1 MADFLQSVR
10 ERVVIYDG
18 AMGTNIQ
25 TRNPTL
31 DDYWGKENCSE
42 VLVLSRPDIIR
53 DIHADF
59 FKVGCDVVETNTFGG
74 TRIVLGEFGLQ
85 DRTAEINIT
94 AVKLAKEVAQQ
105 FSTKDRPRFV
115 AGSIGPTTKLPSLAH
130 ISFDQ
135 MLEAYV
141 EQALALI
148 EGGVDVLLVET
159 CQDLLQAKIGAIA
172 ALEAMQRA
180 GKRLPLQVQV
190 TLQESGTMLLGTE
203 IGAALTALEL
213 LDIDIIGMNCATGP
227 AEMNDAVRYLGANST
242 KDISVLPNAGLPQN
256 EGGHAVYKLKPSELA
271 QYHKHFVQDYG
282 VRFVG
287 GCCGTT
293 PEHLK
298 AVFDA
303 VSGVEPAK
311 REVKPVAA
319 ASSAYTSVPLDL
331 DPKPLIVAEEM
342 NTTTRVEHFK
352 NLVRG
357 KKYDDI
363 LALAKKLVNDGSHM
377 LDLCCA
383 IVGEDEKEYITSIL
397 ERIATRVPA
406 PILVD
411 STEADVV
418 EEALKRIPGKAIINS
433 INLEDGEKRT
443 SKVLPMAKRY
453 GAAVIA
459 LTIDE
464 DGMALTADRKVAIAH
479 RIAGLATN
487 KYGIRPVDLIFD
499 ALTLPISTGQEEYRT
514 AGIETLNAIE
524 RIKKELPDV
533 KTILGVSNISFGLDV
548 YSRRVLN
555 SVFMHE
561 AVNHGLDMAIVNY
574 TKIYPLYKIPQEEV
588 ELARKLI
595 YRDESAGDP
604 LQIYMQH
611 FAGTKGKTQGE
622 STAHVET
629 LSVEDKL
636 KYAIINGEKSVGAG
650 ANKKTIEV
658 LLEEALQQ
666 YTPLDLINTVLLDG
680 MKTVGDLFGARK
692 MQLPSV
698 LDAAGVMKQAVA
710 YLEPKMEKKSGS
722 GQKGTIVIATV
733 KGDVHDI
740 GKNLVDIIL
749 SNNGYRVVNLG
760 IKQPGDV
767 IIKAAQEHHAD
778 AIGLS
783 GLLVKSTLEMKY
795 VIQDLE
801 RQKLDFPVICG
812 GAALTRKYV
821 EDDLRR
827 EYSNAVFY
835 GDDAFGGLH
844 IMEDLTTPNGRREDR
859 LQEGRTVKEYAKA
872 VAVDEET
879 GPVFA
884 ERSPV
889 VGDAPNIPVPP
900 FWGVR
905 VKKDYDL
912 GELFPYIND
921 TALFK
926 NQWQLK
932 TASQE
937 DYVKLV
943 EHKFRP
949 IRKQLE
955 EEIIASGLFEPK
967 VVWGYFPAQSDG
979 NDVIVY
985 EVGDTNARVGTGVHA
1000 RPAEQGSA
1008 KVGSSDDARASAI
1021 SVLATEAAEPSSAGR
1036 AWTPVPAR
1044 AKEFLRFT
1052 FPRQREGRRL
1062 CIADFFAPKS
1072 SKKMD
1077 VIGLSLVTIG
1087 AKASIETQ
1095 RLFEAGEYTKYLYL
1109 HGLSVETAEALAEYH
1124 HKLMRE
1130 ELGIA
1135 GDDSPHIRDLFH
1147 QKYRGSR
1154 YSFGYPACPNLEDQ
1168 TKLFALLHPEEN
1180 VGVRLTTGYLLEP
1193 EQSTSAIVVHH
1204 PAAKYFVA

>member
-1 MADFLQSVR
+1 MPDFLQTVR

-25 TRNPTL
+25 FRNPSV
-31 DDYWGKENCSE
+31 DDFWGKEGCNE
-42 VLVLSRPDIIR
+42 LLVLSRPDIIK
-53 DIHADF
+53 DIHSAF
-59 FKVGCDVVETNTFGG
+59 FSVGCDVVETNTFGA
-74 TRIVLGEFGLQ
+74 TRVVLAEYDLQ
-85 DRTAEINIT
+85 DKVGELNI
-94 AVKLAKEVAQQ
+94 AAAKIAKEVAQQ
-105 FSTKDRPRFV
+105 FATKDKPRFV
-115 AGSIGPTTKLPSLAH
+115 AGSIGPTTKLPSLGH
-130 ISFDQ
+130 IKFDH
-135 MLEAYV
+135 MVAAYE
-141 EQALALI
+141 EQASALI
-148 EGGVDVLLVET
+148 EGGVDVLLIET
-159 CQDLLQAKIGAIA
+159 SQDLLQAKA
-172 ALEAMQRA
+172 AVVGVFEAMQKA
-180 GKRLPLQVQV
+180 AKRLPVTVQV
-190 TLQESGTMLLGTE
+190 TLEATGTMLLGTE
-203 IGAALTALEL
+203 IGAALTALEPF
-213 LDIDIIGMNCATGP
+213 DVDIIGLNCATGP
-227 AEMNDAVRYLGANST
+227 VEMNDAIRFLGANSS
-242 KDISVLPNAGLPQN
+242 KDVSVLPNAGLPQN
-256 EGGHAVYKLKPSELA
+256 DGGRAVYKLTPEELA
-271 QYHKHFVQDYG
+271 TYHKHFVQDYG
-282 VRFVG
+282 VRIVG

-298 AVFDA
+298 AV
-303 VSGVEPAK
+303 VSTVAGIEPAK
-311 REVKPVAA
+311 REVKPTAA

-342 NTTTRVEHFK
+342 NTTTRVEHFR

-357 KKYDDI
+357 QKYDDI
-363 LALAKKLVNDGSHM
+363 LTLAKRLVNDGSHM

-383 IVGEDEKEYITSIL
+383 IVGEDEKGYITSIL
-397 ERIATRVPA
+397 EKIATRVPA

-453 GAAVIA
+453 GAGVIA

-464 DGMALTADRKVAIAH
+464 DGMALSADKKVAIAK
-479 RIAGLATN
+479 RIFDLATK
-487 KYGIRPVDLIFD
+487 KYGIRPIDLIFD
-499 ALTLPISTGQEEYRT
+499 ALTLPITTGQEEYRT

-524 RIKKELPDV
+524 RIKKELPEV
-533 KTILGVSNISFGLDV
+533 KTILGVSNISFGLDI
-548 YSRRVLN
+548 YPRRVLN

-561 AVNHGLDMAIVNY
+561 AVDHGLDMAIVNY
-574 TKIYPLYKIPQEEV
+574 TKIYPLYKIPHEEV
-588 ELARKLI
+588 ELARRLI

-611 FAGTKGKTQGE
+611 FAGTKGKIQATT
-622 STAHVET
+622 TAHVET

-636 KYAIINGEKSVGAG
+636 KFAIINGEKSVGEG
-650 ANKKTIEV
+650 AHKKSLEV
-658 LLEEALQQ
+658 LLEEALGQ

-710 YLEPKMEKKSGS
+710 YLQPKMEKKTGS
-722 GQKGTIVIATV
+722 QKATIVLATV

-749 SNNGYRVVNLG
+749 TNNGFRVVNLG
-760 IKQPGDV
+760 IKQPADA
-767 IIKAAQEHHAD
+767 IIKAAQEHKAD

-795 VIQDLE
+795 VIQDLQ
-801 RQKLDFPVICG
+801 RQKLDFPVLCG

-835 GDDAFGGLH
+835 SDDAFGGLH
-844 IMEDLTTPNGRREDR
+844 IMEDLASLDGRKQTR
-859 LQEGRTVKEYAKA
+859 LQEGRKVKEYAKA
-872 VAVDEET
+872 VAVDEES
-879 GPVFA
+879 GPLFA

-912 GELFPYIND
+912 RELFGYIND

-937 DYVKLV
+937 DYLRLV
-943 EHKFRP
+943 EQKFRP
-949 IRKQLE
+949 IKEQLE
-955 EEIIASGLFEPK
+955 EEVIASGIFQPQ
-967 VVWGYFPAQSDG
+967 VVWGYFPCQSEG

-985 EVGDTNARVGTGVHA
+985 EPAAPGSKHLGTAAPG
-1000 RPAEQGSA
+1000 RPAERSLADSPGTSE
-1008 KVGSSDDARASAI
+1008 DARAY
-1021 SVLATEAAEPSSAGR
+1021 
-1036 AWTPVPAR
+1036 
-1044 AKEFLRFT
+1044 KEIVRFT
-1052 FPRQREGRRL
+1052 FPRQKEGRRL
-1062 CIADFFAPKS
+1062 CISDFFASKS
-1072 SKKMD
+1072 SGKID
-1077 VIGLSLVTIG
+1077 VIGLSLVTMG
-1087 AKASIETQ
+1087 AKASQETQ
-1095 RLFEAGEYTKYLYL
+1095 RLFEGGEYTRYLYL

-1135 GDDSPHIRDLFH
+1135 ADDSPHIRDLFH

-1168 TKLFALLHPEEN
+1168 TKLFALLRPEEN
-1180 VGVRLTTGYLLEP
+1180 VGVRLTSAFLLEP

-1204 PAAKYFVA
+1204 PAAKYFMA

>member
-1 MADFLQSVR
+1 MADFLQTVK
-10 ERVVIYDG
+10 ERVVVYDG

-25 TRNPTL
+25 KRNPTL

-59 FKVGCDVVETNTFGG
+59 FRVGCDIVETNTFGG
-74 TRIVLGEFGLQ
+74 SGIVLGEFELR
-85 DRTAEINIT
+85 DRVHEIN
-94 AVKLAKEVAQQ
+94 VKAAQLAKEVAQQ

-115 AGSIGPTTKLPSLAH
+115 AGSMGPTTKLPSLGH
-130 ISFDQ
+130 ISFDA
-135 MLEAYV
+135 MVESYE
-141 EQALALI
+141 EQAAALI
-148 EGGVDVLLVET
+148 EGGVDVLLIET
-159 CQDLLQAKIGAIA
+159 AQDLLQAKIATIGV
-172 ALEAMQRA
+172 LEAMRKA
-180 GKRLPLQVQV
+180 GKRLPVQVQV

-203 IGAALTALEL
+203 IGAALTALEPFEV
-213 LDIDIIGMNCATGP
+213 DAIGLNCATGP
-227 AEMNDAVRYLGANST
+227 KEMNDAVRYLGLNST
-242 KDISVLPNAGLPQN
+242 KEVSVLPNAGLPQN
-256 EGGHAVYKLKPSELA
+256 VGGHAVYKLSPEDLA
-271 QYHKHFVQDYG
+271 EYHKHFVQDYG
-282 VRFVG
+282 VRIVG

-298 AVFDA
+298 AVVDA

-311 REVKPVAA
+311 RDVKRAGA
-319 ASSAYTSVPLDL
+319 ASSAYTTVPLDL
-331 DPKPLIVAEEM
+331 EPKPLIVAEEM
-342 NTTTRVEHFK
+342 NTTTRVEHFRK
-352 NLVRG
+352 LVQG

-363 LALAKKLVNDGSHM
+363 LGLAKRLVNDGSHM

-383 IVGEDEKEYITSIL
+383 IVGEDEKGYITSIL
-397 ERIATRVPA
+397 EKIATRVPA

-418 EEALKRIPGKAIINS
+418 EEALKRIPGRAIINS

-464 DGMALTADRKVAIAH
+464 DGMALTADKKVAIAH
-479 RIAGLATN
+479 RIHDLATK
-487 KYGIRPVDLIFD
+487 KYGLDSTDLIFD

-514 AGIETLNAIE
+514 AGIETINAVE
-524 RIKKELPDV
+524 RIKKELPGV
-533 KTILGVSNISFGLDV
+533 KTILGVSNISFGLDA
-548 YSRRVLN
+548 YPRRVLN

-561 AVNHGLDMAIVNY
+561 AVDHGLDMAIVNY

-595 YRDESAGDP
+595 HRDANSDGDP
-604 LQIYMQH
+604 LQKYMAH
-611 FAGTKGKTQGE
+611 FAGMKGKPAAST
-622 STAHVET
+622 TAHLDT

-636 KYAIINGEKSVGAG
+636 KFAIINGEKSVGDG
-650 ANKKTIEV
+650 VHKKTLEE
-658 LLEEALQQ
+658 LLEEALAAN
-666 YTPLDLINTVLLDG
+666 YSPLELINTVLLDG

-698 LDAAGVMKQAVA
+698 LDSAGVMKAAVA

-722 GQKGTIVIATV
+722 QQKGTIVLATV

-749 SNNGYRVVNLG
+749 SNNGFKVVNLG
-760 IKQPGDV
+760 IKQPGDT
-767 IIKAAQEHHAD
+767 IIRSAQEHQAD

-801 RQKLDFPVICG
+801 RQKLAFPVICG

-827 EYSNAVFY
+827 EYANAVFY
-835 GDDAFGGLH
+835 ADDAFAGLH
-844 IMEDLTTPNGRREDR
+844 IMEDLATENGAKQTR
-859 LQEGRTVKEYAKA
+859 LTEGKTVKEYAKA
-872 VAVDEET
+872 AAVDEET

-889 VGDAPNIPVPP
+889 VGDAPNIPTPP

-905 VKKDYDL
+905 VRKDYDL
-912 GELFPYIND
+912 RELFPYINE

-932 TASQE
+932 TASQS
-937 DYVKLV
+937 DYVRLV
-943 EHKFRP
+943 DEKFRP
-949 IRKQLE
+949 ILHKLE
-955 EEIIASGLFEPK
+955 DEVVGSGLFEPK
-967 VVWGYFPAQSDG
+967 VVYGYFPAQADG

-985 EVGDTNARVGTGVHA
+985 S
-1000 RPAEQGSA
+1000 AEGQPS
-1008 KVGSSDDARASAI
+1008 
-1021 SVLATEAAEPSSAGR
+1021 LSSAGQPM
-1036 AWTPVPAR
+1036 AAVPVQ
-1044 AKEFLRFT
+1044 ELLRFT

-1062 CIADFFAPKS
+1062 AISDFFAPKS
-1072 SKKMD
+1072 SGKMD

-1087 AKASIETQ
+1087 PKASVETQ
-1095 RLFEAGEYTKYLYL
+1095 RLFEGGEYTKYLYL
-1109 HGLSVETAEALAEYH
+1109 HGLSVETAEALAEFH
-1124 HKLMRE
+1124 HKKMRE

-1135 GDDSPHIRDLFH
+1135 GEDSAEIRDLFH

-1168 TKLFALLHPEEN
+1168 TKLFALLKPEEN
-1180 VGVRLTTGYLLEP
+1180 VGVRLTSGFLLEP

-1204 PAAKYFVA
+1204 PGAKYFVV

>member
-1 MADFLQSVR
+1 MADFLQTVR

-25 TRNPTL
+25 RRNPTL
-31 DDYWGKENCSE
+31 DDFWGKENCSE
-42 VLVLSRPDIIR
+42 VLNLSRPDIIR

-59 FKVGCDVVETNTFGG
+59 LRVGCDVVETNTFGG
-74 TRIVLGEFGLQ
+74 TRVVLAEFGLA
-85 DRTAEINIT
+85 DRVHEINV
-94 AVKLAKEVAQQ
+94 AAAKLAREAAQQ
-105 FSTKDRPRFV
+105 FSTNDRPRFV
-115 AGSIGPTTKLPSLAH
+115 AGSLGPTTKLPSLGH
-130 ISFDQ
+130 IGFDE
-135 MLEAYV
+135 MIAAYE

-159 CQDLLQAKIGAIA
+159 AQDLLQAKIGVIGV
-172 ALEAMQRA
+172 LEALKKS
-180 GKRLPLQVQV
+180 GKRLPVTVQV

-203 IGAALTALEL
+203 IGAALTALES
-213 LDIDIIGMNCATGP
+213 LDVDIIGMNCATGP
-227 AEMNDAVRYLGANST
+227 AEMNDAVRYLGINST
-242 KDISVLPNAGLPQN
+242 KEISVLPNAGLPQN
-256 EGGHAVYKLKPSELA
+256 EGGHAVYKLTPEELA
-271 QYHKHFVQDYG
+271 RYHKHFVQDYG
-282 VRFVG
+282 VRVVG
-287 GCCGTT
+287 GCCGTG

-298 AVFDA
+298 AVVEGVAD
-303 VSGVEPAK
+303 VEPAR
-311 REVKPVAA
+311 REVKPTAA
-319 ASSAYTSVPLDL
+319 ASSAYTMVPLDL
-331 DPKPLIVAEEM
+331 DPKPLIVAEEL
-342 NTTTRVEHFK
+342 NTTTRVEHFR

-357 KKYDDI
+357 RKYDDI

-377 LDLCCA
+377 LDLCTA
-383 IVGEDEKEYITSIL
+383 IVGEDEKGYITSIL
-397 ERIATRVPA
+397 EKIATRVPA

-418 EEALKRIPGKAIINS
+418 DEALKRIPGKAIINS

-453 GAAVIA
+453 GSAVIA

-464 DGMALTADRKVAIAH
+464 DGMALTADKKVAIAH
-479 RIAGLATN
+479 RIYDLATK

-514 AGIETLNAIE
+514 AGLETLNAVK
-524 RIKKELPDV
+524 RIKQELPAV

-548 YSRRVLN
+548 YPRRVLN

-561 AVNHGLDMAIVNY
+561 AVDNGLDMAIVNY
-574 TKIYPLYKIPQEEV
+574 TKIYPLYKIPQKEV

-595 YRDESAGDP
+595 YRDASDGDP
-604 LQIYMQH
+604 LQKYMQH
-611 FAGTKGKTQGE
+611 FAGTKGKTQATT
-622 STAHVET
+622 TAHVDT
-629 LSVEDKL
+629 LSVDDKL
-636 KYAIINGEKSVGAG
+636 KFAIINGEKSVGEG
-650 ANKKTIEV
+650 VNKKTLEE
-658 LLEEALQQ
+658 LLEQALHD
-666 YTPLDLINTVLLDG
+666 YSPLELINTVLLDG

-698 LDAAGVMKQAVA
+698 LDSAGVMKQAVA

-722 GQKGTIVIATV
+722 QKGTIVLATV

-749 SNNGYRVVNLG
+749 TNNGYRVVNLG
-760 IKQPGDV
+760 IKQPGDN
-767 IIKAAQEHHAD
+767 IIKAAQEHRAD

-795 VIQDLE
+795 VIQDLQ
-801 RQKLDFPVICG
+801 RQSLEFPVICG

-827 EYSNAVFY
+827 EYEQGVFY
-835 GDDAFGGLH
+835 ADDAFAGLH
-844 IMEDLTTPNGRREDR
+844 IMEDLADSNGKRVTR
-859 LQEGRTVKEYAKA
+859 LAEGRKVKEYAKA
-872 VAVDEET
+872 AVVDTES
-879 GPVFA
+879 GPEFA

-889 VGDAPNIPVPP
+889 VGDAPNIPTPP

-905 VKKDYDL
+905 VRKDFDL
-912 GELFPYIND
+912 SELFHYIND

-937 DYVKLV
+937 DYVRLV
-943 EHKFRP
+943 EQKFRP
-949 IRKQLE
+949 IKQKLE
-955 EEIIASGLFEPK
+955 EEIIASGVFEPK
-967 VVWGYFPAQSDG
+967 AVYGYFPAQGEG

-985 EVGDTNARVGTGVHA
+985 EPLTTQVGADVLLHPER
-1000 RPAEQGSA
+1000 
-1008 KVGSSDDARASAI
+1008 SSTAPRE
-1021 SVLATEAAEPSSAGR
+1021 V
-1036 AWTPVPAR
+1036 
-1044 AKEFLRFT
+1044 LRFT
-1052 FPRQREGRRL
+1052 FPRQKEGRKL
-1062 CIADFFAPKS
+1062 SIADFFAPKS
-1072 SKKMD
+1072 SGKMD
-1077 VIGLSLVTIG
+1077 VLGLSLVTMG
-1087 AKASIETQ
+1087 SKASQETQ
-1095 RLFEAGEYTKYLYL
+1095 RLFEAGEYTRYLYL
-1109 HGLSVETAEALAEYH
+1109 HGLSVETAEALAEYL
-1124 HKLMRE
+1124 HKKMRE

-1168 TKLFALLHPEEN
+1168 TKLFALLKPEEN
-1180 VGVRLTTGYLLEP
+1180 VGVRLTSGFLLEP

-1204 PAAKYFVA
+1204 PAAKYFVV

>member
-1 MADFLQSVR
+1 MADFLQTVR
-10 ERVVIYDG
+10 DRVVVYDG

-25 TRNPTL
+25 KRNPTL
-31 DDYWGKENCSE
+31 DDYWGRENCSE

-59 FKVGCDVVETNTFGG
+59 FRAGCDIVETNTFGG
-74 TRIVLGEFGLQ
+74 SRIVLGEFDLA
-85 DRTAEINIT
+85 DRVREIN
-94 AVKLAKEVAQQ
+94 VKAAQLAREVAQQ
-105 FSTKDRPRFV
+105 FSAKNKPRYV
-115 AGSIGPTTKLPSLAH
+115 AGSLGPTTKLPSLGH
-130 ISFDQ
+130 IGFDA
-135 MLEAYV
+135 MVAAYE
-141 EQALALI
+141 EQAAALI

-159 CQDLLQAKIGAIA
+159 AQDLLQAKIGVIGV
-172 ALEAMQRA
+172 LEALRKS
-180 GKRLPLQVQV
+180 GKRLPLTVQV

-203 IGAALTALEL
+203 IGAALTALEPF
-213 LDIDIIGMNCATGP
+213 DVDIIGINCATGP
-227 AEMNDAVRYLGANST
+227 KEMNDAVRYLGLNST
-242 KDISVLPNAGLPQN
+242 KEISVLPNAGLPHN
-256 EGGHAVYKLKPSELA
+256 EGGHAVYKLQPEELA
-271 QYHKHFVQDYG
+271 TYHRHFVVDYG
-282 VRFVG
+282 VRIVG
-287 GCCGTT
+287 GCCGTK

-298 AVFDA
+298 AVVDA
-303 VSGVEPAK
+303 VSNVEPAK
-311 REVKPVAA
+311 REVKAVGA

-331 DPKPLIVAEEM
+331 EPKPLIVAEEM
-342 NTTTRVEHFK
+342 NTTTRVEHFR

-383 IVGEDEKEYITSIL
+383 IVGEDEKGYISSIL
-397 ERIATRVPA
+397 EKIATRVPA

-418 EEALKRIPGKAIINS
+418 EEALKRIPGRAIINS

-464 DGMALTADRKVAIAH
+464 DGMALTADKKVAIAH
-479 RIAGLATN
+479 RIHDLAVD
-487 KYGIRPVDLIFD
+487 KYGLDSTDLIFD

-514 AGIETLNAIE
+514 AGIETLNAVE
-524 RIKKELPDV
+524 RIKKELPQV
-533 KTILGVSNISFGLDV
+533 KTILGVSNISFGLDA
-548 YSRRVLN
+548 YPRRVLN

-595 YRDESAGDP
+595 FRDGSAGDP
-604 LQIYMQH
+604 LQVYMAH
-611 FAGTKGKTQGE
+611 FAGMKGKPAAST
-622 STAHVET
+622 TAHVDT

-636 KYAIINGEKSVGAG
+636 KFAIINGEKSVGDG
-650 ANKKTIEV
+650 ANRTSLV
-658 LLEEALQQ
+658 ALLDEALEQ
-666 YTPLDLINTVLLDG
+666 YSPLDLINTVLLDG

-698 LDAAGVMKQAVA
+698 LDSAGVMKQAVA
-710 YLEPKMEKKSGS
+710 YLEPKMEKKTGS
-722 GQKGTIVIATV
+722 QKGTIVLATV

-749 SNNGYRVVNLG
+749 SNNGFKVVNLG
-760 IKQPGDV
+760 IKQPGDT
-767 IIKAAQEHHAD
+767 IIKAAQEHKAD

-795 VIQDLE
+795 VLQDLH
-801 RQKLDFPVICG
+801 RQELEYPVICG

-827 EYSNAVFY
+827 EYSNGVFY
-835 GDDAFGGLH
+835 AEDAFAGLH
-844 IMEDLTTPNGRREDR
+844 VMEDLATENGNREKR
-859 LQEGRTVKEYAKA
+859 LSEGKTVKEYAKA
-872 VAVDEET
+872 AAVDEET

-889 VGDAPNIPVPP
+889 VGDAPNIPTPP

-905 VKKDYDL
+905 VRKDFDL
-912 GELFPYIND
+912 SELFHYIND

-937 DYVKLV
+937 DYVRLV
-943 EHKFRP
+943 EQKFRP
-949 IRKQLE
+949 IKQKLE
-955 EEIIASGLFEPK
+955 EEIIASGVFEPK
-967 VVWGYFPAQSDG
+967 AVYGYFPAQSEG

-985 EVGDTNARVGTGVHA
+985 EAPKQSPRPCGTRWQEG
-1000 RPAEQGSA
+1000 PPE
-1008 KVGSSDDARASAI
+1008 
-1021 SVLATEAAEPSSAGR
+1021 L
-1036 AWTPVPAR
+1036 
-1044 AKEFLRFT
+1044 LRFT
-1052 FPRQREGRRL
+1052 FPRQKEGRRL
-1062 CIADFFAPKS
+1062 SIADFFAPKS
-1072 SKKMD
+1072 SGKMD
-1077 VIGLSLVTIG
+1077 VLGVSLVTIG
-1087 AKASIETQ
+1087 AAASAETQ
-1095 RLFEAGEYTKYLYL
+1095 RLFEGGEYTKYLYL
-1109 HGLSVETAEALAEYH
+1109 HGLSVETAEALAEFQ
-1124 HKLMRE
+1124 HKKMRE
-1130 ELGIA
+1130 ELGI
-1135 GDDSPHIRDLFH
+1135 GGEDSSEIRDLFH

-1168 TKLFALLHPEEN
+1168 TKLFALLKPEEN
-1180 VGVRLTTGYLLEP
+1180 VGVRLTSGFLLEP
-1193 EQSTSAIVVHH
+1193 EQSTSAIVAHH
-1204 PAAKYFVA
+1204 PGAKYFVI